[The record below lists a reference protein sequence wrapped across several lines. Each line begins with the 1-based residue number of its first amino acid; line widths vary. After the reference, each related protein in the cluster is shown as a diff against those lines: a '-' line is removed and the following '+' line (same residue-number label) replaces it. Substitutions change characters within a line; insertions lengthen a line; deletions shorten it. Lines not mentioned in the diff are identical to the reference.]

1 VRGQVPEG
9 VEFIDSAKALARLV
23 KALRGTPLLAFD
35 TEAASFHRFRDRVY
49 LLQLS
54 TRERTAVIDPLAV
67 RDLAPIGA
75 FLKDPAVEIVFHDA
89 DYDLR
94 LLGRDLHCQVTHVF
108 DTRIAAQFL
117 NEPSVGLA
125 ALLAK
130 YAGVHLDK
138 KFQRADW
145 SARPLSEEMIKYAAM
160 DTQYLPQ
167 LRDLL
172 RNRLS
177 ELGRLD
183 WVEEEFA
190 LLERV
195 RWTGGGGGKDAF
207 LKMKGAKA
215 LKGRPLAV
223 LRELYQWRERTARR
237 ADRAAFRILN
247 NEPLLALA
255 KAPPADLEALATV
268 RGIGRDTVARNG
280 LEILQAID
288 RGLTLPEKDIPRIE
302 RRDRPPPDPAL
313 EARLDR
319 LKAARNRLARQIEL
333 PPGVICPNG
342 TLEAIARTSPKTVAG
357 LKRVAGVRAWQARVF
372 GEELLRQIEPGEA

>member
-1 VRGQVPEG
+1 M
-9 VEFIDSAKALARLV
+9 EFVDSAKALARVV
-23 KALRGTPLLAFD
+23 KAIRGTPLLAFD

-67 RDLAPIGA
+67 HDLALIGA
-75 FLKDPAVEIVFHDA
+75 LLKDPGVEVVFHDA

-94 LLGRDLHCQVTHVF
+94 LLSRDLHFQVTHLF

-117 NEPSVGLA
+117 NEPSIGLA

-130 YAGVHLDK
+130 YAGVKLDK

-167 LRDLL
+167 LRDIF
-172 RNRLS
+172 RTRLS
-177 ELGRLD
+177 ELGRLE
-183 WVEEEFA
+183 WVEEECA

-195 RWTGGGGGKDAF
+195 RWGGGGDGKDAY
-207 LKMKGAKA
+207 LRMKGAKA

-223 LRELYQWRERTARR
+223 LRELYRWRERTARR
-237 ADRAAFRILN
+237 ADRAPFRILN

-255 KAPPADLEALATV
+255 TTPPADLEALAAV
-268 RGIGRDTVARNG
+268 RGIGRGTVARNG
-280 LEILQAID
+280 EEILEAID
-288 RGLTLPEKDIPRIE
+288 RGMTLPEQDIPRIE

-342 TLEAIARTSPKTVAG
+342 TLEAIARTNPKTIAG
-357 LKRVAGVRAWQARVF
+357 LKRVAGVREWQTRVF
-372 GEELLRQIEPGEA
+372 GEELLRQLEPGDS

>member
-1 VRGQVPEG
+1 M
-9 VEFIDSAKALARLV
+9 EFIDSTKALARLV
-23 KALRGTPLLAFD
+23 KAIRGTPLLAFD

-54 TRERTAVIDPLAV
+54 SRDLTAVIDPLAV
-67 RDLAPIGA
+67 RDLSPIEA
-75 FLKDPAVEIVFHDA
+75 LLKDPGIEIVFHDA

-94 LLGRDLHCQVTHVF
+94 LLRRDLHFQVTHVF
-108 DTRIAAQFL
+108 DTRIAAQFM

-130 YAGVHLDK
+130 YAGVKLDK

-167 LRDLL
+167 LRDIF

-183 WVEEEFA
+183 WVEEECA

-195 RWTGGGGGKDAF
+195 RWGGDGGGGGGGDGKDAY
-207 LKMKGAKA
+207 LRMKGAKA

-223 LRELYQWRERTARR
+223 LRELYRWRERTARR
-237 ADRAAFRILN
+237 RDRAPFRILN

-255 KAPPADLEALATV
+255 KAPPADLEALAAF
-268 RGIGRDTVARNG
+268 RGISRDTVARNG
-280 LEILQAID
+280 LEILEALD
-288 RGLTLPEKDIPRIE
+288 RGLTLPEQDIPRIE
-302 RRDRPPPDPAL
+302 RRERPAPDPAL

-342 TLEAIARTSPKTVAG
+342 TLEAIARTNPKTIAG
-357 LKRVAGVRAWQARVF
+357 LKRVAGVREWQTRVF
-372 GEELLRQIEPGEA
+372 GEELLRQLEPGDA

>member
-1 VRGQVPEG
+1 
-9 VEFIDSAKALARLV
+9 VEFIDSAKALTRLV
-23 KALRGTPLLAFD
+23 KAIRGTPLLAFD

-75 FLKDPAVEIVFHDA
+75 LLKDPGVEVVFHDA

-94 LLGRDLHCQVTHVF
+94 LLSRDLHFHVTHLF

-117 NEPSVGLA
+117 NEPSIGLA

-130 YAGVHLDK
+130 YADVKLDK

-167 LRDLL
+167 LRDIF
-172 RNRLS
+172 RTHLS

-195 RWTGGGGGKDAF
+195 RWGAGGDGKDAY
-207 LKMKGAKA
+207 LRMKGAKA

-223 LRELYQWRERTARR
+223 LRELYRWRERTARR
-237 ADRAAFRILN
+237 ADRAPFRILN
-247 NEPLLALA
+247 NEPMLALA
-255 KAPPADLEALATV
+255 KAPPAGLEALAAV

-280 LEILQAID
+280 EEILGAID
-288 RGLTLPEKDIPRIE
+288 RAMTLPEQDIPRIE
-302 RRDRPPPDPAL
+302 RRDRPPPDPAV

-319 LKAARNRLARQIEL
+319 LKATRNRLARQIEL

-342 TLEAIARTSPKTVAG
+342 TLEAIARTNPKTIAG
-357 LKRVAGVRAWQARVF
+357 LKRVAGVREWQTRVF
-372 GEELLRQIEPGEA
+372 GEELLRQLEPGDA

>member
-1 VRGQVPEG
+1 
-9 VEFIDSAKALARLV
+9 VEFIDSTKALARLV
-23 KALRGTPLLAFD
+23 KAIRGTPLLAFD

-75 FLKDPAVEIVFHDA
+75 LLRDPGVEIVFHDA

-94 LLGRDLHCQVTHVF
+94 LLSRDLHFRITHLF

-117 NEPSVGLA
+117 NEPSIGLA
-125 ALLAK
+125 ALLTK
-130 YAGVHLDK
+130 YVDVKLDK

-167 LRDLL
+167 LRDIFRDRL
-172 RNRLS
+172 R
-177 ELGRLD
+177 ELGRLE

-190 LLERV
+190 LLEHV
-195 RWTGGGGGKDAF
+195 RWSRGGDGKDAY
-207 LKMKGAKA
+207 LRMKGAKA

-223 LRELYQWRERTARR
+223 LRELYRWRERTARR
-237 ADRAAFRILN
+237 ADRAPFRILN
-247 NEPLLALA
+247 NEPMLALA
-255 KAPPADLEALATV
+255 KAPPADLEALAAF

-280 LEILQAID
+280 GEILEAIE
-288 RGLTLPEKDIPRIE
+288 RGMTLPDQDVPRIE
-302 RRDRPPPDPAL
+302 RRDRPPPDPEL

-319 LKAARNRLARQIEL
+319 LKTARNRLARQIEL

-342 TLEAIARTSPKTVAG
+342 TLEAIARTNPKTIAG
-357 LKRVAGVRAWQARVF
+357 LKRVAGVREWQTRVF
-372 GEELLRQIEPGEA
+372 GEELLRQLEPGNA